1 MTMGLELEYRFS
13 KLEELV
19 KRAADRNLDELT
31 ASYFCRLGSV
41 LICGNIERCFEIIV
55 LNWARRKCP
64 EQVGNF
70 FRRYFNR
77 GTNYDC
83 EEIKN
88 FLYRLDKAWG
98 ERFEAFVA
106 DHDEVST
113 SISSCYAVR
122 NSVAHG
128 GGGSLGP
135 KSLRQYFDA
144 SFSLIA
150 ELDDIVK

>member
-1 MTMGLELEYRFS
+1 MGLELEVRFA

-19 KRAADRNLDELT
+19 NKASDRSVDELT

-41 LICGNIERCFEIIV
+41 LICGNIERCIEIIV
-55 LNWARRKCP
+55 LNWVRKKCP
-64 EQVGNF
+64 DQINSF
-70 FRRYFNR
+70 FKRYFMR

-83 EEIKN
+83 DEIKEL
-88 FLYRLDKAWG
+88 LYRFDKAWG
-98 ERFEAFVA
+98 ARFEAFA
-106 DHDEVST
+106 EANDEVS
-113 SISSCYAVR
+113 SSVSSCYAVR

-135 KSLRQYFDA
+135 KILRQYFEA